1 MLPLSGDPPPHLI
14 TTASRVSCTGI
25 YRSYFTCD
33 SCRRI
38 VRPCSHASAPGMIL
52 AATRS
57 DLCSSPISLHLT
69 SHTLPVTSPFFIS
82 KNKMIGLHVVTFRN
96 WFVHLF
102 QPWSYGLSVVAF
114 PSQEECVL
122 DTSSVLDV
130 MLSEVQ
136 MHHGGHYFWSF
147 LPNVSS
153 EKQING
159 LFNKYSLIAVLSFT
173 RVSNYM
179 VDIL

>member
-1 MLPLSGDPPPHLI
+1 MPLSGDPPPHLI

-25 YRSYFTCD
+25 YGSYFTCD

-52 AATRS
+52 PATRS

-102 QPWSYGLSVVAF
+102 QPWSYGLSVLAF
-114 PSQEECVL
+114 PSQQECSL
-122 DTSSVLDV
+122 DTSLVAYLMQSHWKSRCTAVVIIVGPFLQISLGEETAPSTNSPGRFHIKILQ
-130 MLSEVQ
+130 LS
-136 MHHGGHYFWSF
+136 
-147 LPNVSS
+147 VSS
-153 EKQING
+153 K
-159 LFNKYSLIAVLSFT
+159 T
-173 RVSNYM
+173 
-179 VDIL
+179 